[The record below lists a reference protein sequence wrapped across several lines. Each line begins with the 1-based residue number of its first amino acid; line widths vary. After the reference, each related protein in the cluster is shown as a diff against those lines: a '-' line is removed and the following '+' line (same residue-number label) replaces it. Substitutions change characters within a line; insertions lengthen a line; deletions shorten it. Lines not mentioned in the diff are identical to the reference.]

1 MSLTKVEKEKENDL
15 AASISGSMTVDKLKN
30 ALTQNKIVYSTAKKK
45 ADFVDL
51 YISNGLHNKPI
62 KSLEEEAI
70 SSVRAKEAEAKVEEP
85 VVKEEKEE
93 VLSANEIVAKS
104 LEEEDLVMSITI
116 MGHGCEDLL
125 TPWPDQL
132 PISTYFKN
140 NVRVYSKACVPDV
153 NAIGN
158 RYQNEDIIKDV
169 QRRFSNV
176 PKGETAA
183 IIDEYAK
190 DVKVDYMRN
199 IESLISSN
207 YEMVKT
213 PAFKKLSAQENLSK
227 ASSLSTYLANKNFS
241 FYNDDPN
248 EKVTGSHLQHLY
260 KTLGLQVTDIRLKRT
275 AMDGSVTYEQIF
287 NPRNLISDRPTDI
300 ANHNL
305 IYREGLTYILK
316 NVLNRKELVKPALQ
330 IFGFKG
336 RQDRVMDLSL
346 EQIYDFFQLVG
357 VKYANIMDYSC
368 RTCSVGRIPQSVT
381 DRIYRVE
388 QKYSVKP
395 VAFGKRSDGKRSDGK
410 RSDGKRSDG
419 KRSDGKRSDG
429 KQSDGKRSDGKRS
442 DGKRLKSKRLK
453 SKLSN
458 GKLLKSKNTRKRS

>member
-1 MSLTKVEKEKENDL
+1 MSLSKAEKAEKSKEDDL
-15 AASISGSMTVDKLKN
+15 AASISKSMTVDKLKN

-51 YISNGLHNKPI
+51 YISNGLHNK
-62 KSLEEEAI
+62 EAVKE
-70 SSVRAKEAEAKVEEP
+70 SSNKVEP
-85 VVKEEKEE
+85 VAEEEKEDLVE
-93 VLSANEIVAKS
+93 A
-104 LEEEDLVMSITI
+104 EEKAELVMSITI
-116 MGHGCEDLL
+116 IGHGCEDLL
-125 TPWPDQL
+125 TPWPDEL

-158 RYQNEDIIKDV
+158 RYHNEDIIKDV

-190 DVKVDYMRN
+190 DVKVDYIRN

-207 YEMVKT
+207 HEMVKT

-227 ASSLSTYLANKNFS
+227 ASSLSTYLANKDFS
-241 FYNDDPN
+241 FYNDDPD

-260 KTLGLQVTDIRLKRT
+260 KALGLQVTDIRLKRT

-287 NPRNLISDRPTDI
+287 NPRNLISDRPIDI

-316 NVLNRKELVKPALQ
+316 NVLKRKELVKPALQ

-336 RQDRVMDLSL
+336 REDRVMDLSL

-357 VKYANIMDYSC
+357 VKYANLMDYSC
-368 RTCSVGRIPQSVT
+368 RTCSIGRIPQGLS
-381 DRIYRVE
+381 DRIYSIE
-388 QKYSVKP
+388 QQYSVKP
-395 VAFGKRSDGKRSDGK
+395 VAFGKRSKRRSDGK
-410 RSDGKRSDG
+410 CSKR
-419 KRSDGKRSDG
+419 RTR
-429 KQSDGKRSDGKRS
+429 
-442 DGKRLKSKRLK
+442 KSKR
-453 SKLSN
+453 
-458 GKLLKSKNTRKRS
+458 TRK

>member
-1 MSLTKVEKEKENDL
+1 MSSKQEDL

-30 ALTQNKIVYSTAKKK
+30 ALTQNKIVYSAAKKK

-62 KSLEEEAI
+62 KSLEEEVI
-70 SSVRAKEAEAKVEEP
+70 SSVRAKE
-85 VVKEEKEE
+85 EEKEKEESSNE
-93 VLSANEIVAKS
+93 VHT
-104 LEEEDLVMSITI
+104 EDLVMSITI
-116 MGHGCEDLL
+116 IGHGCEDLL
-125 TPWPDQL
+125 TPWPDEL

-158 RYQNEDIIKDV
+158 RYHNEDIIKDV

-190 DVKVDYMRN
+190 DVKVDYIRN
-199 IESLISSN
+199 IESLISSTH
-207 YEMVKT
+207 EMVKT

-227 ASSLSTYLANKNFS
+227 ASSLSTYLANKDFS
-241 FYNDDPN
+241 FYNDDPD

-336 RQDRVMDLSL
+336 RQNRVMDLSL

-357 VKYANIMDYSC
+357 VKYANLMDYSC
-368 RTCSVGRIPQSVT
+368 RSCSIGRIPQSVT

-388 QKYSVKP
+388 QKYRIKP
-395 VAFGKRSDGKRSDGK
+395 VAFGKRSDGKRSK
-410 RSDGKRSDG
+410 RRSDGKCSKRRSDG
-419 KRSDGKRSDG
+419 KCSKR
-429 KQSDGKRSDGKRS
+429 RTR
-442 DGKRLKSKRLK
+442 KSKR
-453 SKLSN
+453 
-458 GKLLKSKNTRKRS
+458 TRK

>member
-1 MSLTKVEKEKENDL
+1 MSSTKVEKEDDL
-15 AASISGSMTVDKLKN
+15 VASISESMTVDKLKKE
-30 ALTQNKIVYSTAKKK
+30 LKKNKVDFSTAKKK
-45 ADFVDL
+45 ADYIDL

-70 SSVRAKEAEAKVEEP
+70 SSVRAKEAVTEEEKGESKSSNKVEA
-85 VVKEEKEE
+85 EEK
-93 VLSANEIVAKS
+93 
-104 LEEEDLVMSITI
+104 EDLVMSITI
-116 MGHGCEDLL
+116 IGHGCEDLL

-158 RYQNEDIIKDV
+158 RYHNEDIIKDV

-190 DVKVDYMRN
+190 DVKDDYMRT

-227 ASSLSTYLANKNFS
+227 ASSLITYLANKDFS

-248 EKVTGSHLQHLY
+248 EKVIGSHLQHLY

-287 NPRNLISDRPTDI
+287 NPRDLISDRTTDI

-336 RQDRVMDLSL
+336 REDRIMDLSL

-357 VKYANIMDYSC
+357 VKYANLMDYSC

-381 DRIYRVE
+381 DSIYRVE
-388 QKYSVKP
+388 QKYRIKP
-395 VAFGKRSDGKRSDGK
+395 VAFGKRTKGKRSRRLNNKK
-410 RSDGKRSDG
+410 RSKHIYR
-419 KRSDGKRSDG
+419 
-429 KQSDGKRSDGKRS
+429 
-442 DGKRLKSKRLK
+442 
-453 SKLSN
+453 
-458 GKLLKSKNTRKRS
+458 KNKYSRKI

>member
-1 MSLTKVEKEKENDL
+1 MSVTNLPKEVQKTT
-15 AASISGSMTVDKLKN
+15 I
-30 ALTQNKIVYSTAKKK
+30 
-45 ADFVDL
+45 
-51 YISNGLHNKPI
+51 
-62 KSLEEEAI
+62 LEELI
-70 SSVRAKEAEAKVEEP
+70 
-85 VVKEEKEE
+85 
-93 VLSANEIVAKS
+93 
-104 LEEEDLVMSITI
+104 MSITI

-125 TPWPDQL
+125 TPWTKDQ
-132 PISTYFKN
+132 PISLYFRN
-140 NVRVYSKACVPDV
+140 NVRVYSKSCVPDV

-158 RYQNEDIIKDV
+158 RYLNEDIIKDV

-190 DVKVDYMRN
+190 NVKVDYIRT
-199 IESLISSN
+199 IESIISSN
-207 YEMVKT
+207 YEMVET
-213 PAFKKLSAQENLSK
+213 PAFKKLSAQENLSR

-287 NPRNLISDRPTDI
+287 NPSNLISGRTTDI
-300 ANHNL
+300 SNHNL

-336 RQDRVMDLSL
+336 RQNRVMDLSL

-357 VKYANIMDYSC
+357 VKYANLMVYSC
-368 RTCSVGRIPQSVT
+368 RACSIGRIPQGLS
-381 DRIYRVE
+381 DKIYRIE
-388 QKYSVKP
+388 QLYSVKP
-395 VAFGKRSDGKRSDGK
+395 VAFGKRSDGKRTK
-410 RSDGKRSDG
+410 
-419 KRSDGKRSDG
+419 
-429 KQSDGKRSDGKRS
+429 
-442 DGKRLKSKRLK
+442 GKRLNSKK
-453 SKLSN
+453 Y
-458 GKLLKSKNTRKRS
+458 TRKI